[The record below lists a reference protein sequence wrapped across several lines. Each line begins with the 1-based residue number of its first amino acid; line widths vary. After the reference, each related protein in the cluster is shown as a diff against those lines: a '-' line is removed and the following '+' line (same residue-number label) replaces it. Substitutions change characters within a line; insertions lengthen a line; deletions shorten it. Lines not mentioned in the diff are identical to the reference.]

1 MTIKTTN
8 LTNEFR
14 ITRVPAFSDNYLWLI
29 DNGDSA
35 IAIDP
40 GDAQPIITELTAK
53 QLQLDYILTTHH
65 HADHIGGVA
74 ELQKRF
80 NAEVIG
86 PDSTRIPQVT
96 RIVSDGEQIE
106 LLGLFINVIA
116 VPGHTLDHIA
126 YYIAAPNPLSGP
138 QLFCGDTL
146 FAGGCGRL
154 FEGSPAQMRHSL
166 AKLKQL
172 PTDTRI
178 HCAHE
183 YTQANLN
190 FALAVEPNNAD
201 LIQRIASVN
210 LLRQNHQATIP
221 SVLAEELATNPFLRY
236 DNPSV
241 ITAAANHLQQSS
253 LSADEVFGAIRQ
265 WKDNF

>member
-1 MTIKTTN
+1 MTIKKTN
-8 LTNEFR
+8 SSNEFC

-29 DNGDSA
+29 DNGVSA

-40 GDAQPIITELTAK
+40 GDAQPIIAELTAK
-53 QLQLDYILTTHH
+53 QLKLDYILTTHH
-65 HADHIGGVA
+65 HADHTGGIA
-74 ELQKRF
+74 ELQKHF
-80 NAEVIG
+80 NVEVIG
-86 PDSTRIPQVT
+86 PHSANIPQVT
-96 RIVSDGEQIE
+96 RTVTDGEQIE
-106 LLGLFINVIA
+106 LLGLLIDVIA
-116 VPGHTLDHIA
+116 VPGHTLDHMAYFIA
-126 YYIAAPNPLSGP
+126 SPNPLNGP

-146 FAGGCGRL
+146 FAGGCGRV
-154 FEGSPAQMRHSL
+154 FEGSPAQMCDSL
-166 AKLKQL
+166 SKLRQL
-172 PTDTRI
+172 PVDTRI

-210 LLRQNHQATIP
+210 LLRKNQQATVP
-221 SVLAEELATNPFLRY
+221 SLLAEELATNPFLRY

-241 ITAAANHLQQSS
+241 IAAATDRLEQAPVTDDQ
-253 LSADEVFGAIRQ
+253 VFAAIRQ

>member
-1 MTIKTTN
+1 MTTKTTN
-8 LTNEFR
+8 STSEFC
-14 ITRVPAFSDNYLWLI
+14 ITRIPAFSDNYLWLI
-29 DNGDSA
+29 DNGVSA

-40 GDAQPIITELTAK
+40 GDAQPIIAELAAK
-53 QLQLDYILTTHH
+53 QLRLDYILTTHH

-80 NAEVIG
+80 NVQVIG
-86 PDSTRIPQVT
+86 PDSSHIPQVT
-96 RIVSDGEQIE
+96 RTVTDGEQIE
-106 LLGLFINVIA
+106 LLGLVIDVIA
-116 VPGHTLDHIA
+116 VPGHTLDHMAYFIA
-126 YYIAAPNPLSGP
+126 NPNPLNGP

-166 AKLKQL
+166 SKLKQL
-172 PTDTRI
+172 PNETRI

-201 LIQRIASVN
+201 LIQRITSVN
-210 LLRQNHQATIP
+210 LLRKNHQATVP
-221 SVLAEELATNPFLRY
+221 CELAEELATNPFLRY
-236 DNPSV
+236 DKPSV
-241 ITAAANHLQQSS
+241 IAAAANRLQQSS
-253 LSADEVFGAIRQ
+253 LSADEVFATIRQ